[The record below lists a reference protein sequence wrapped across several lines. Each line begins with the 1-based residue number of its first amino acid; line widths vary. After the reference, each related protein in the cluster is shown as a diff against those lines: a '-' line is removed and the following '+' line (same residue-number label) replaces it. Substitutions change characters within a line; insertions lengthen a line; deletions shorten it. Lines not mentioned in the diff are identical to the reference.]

1 MDDPQTSPQAIDFYR
16 QQYDELGAR
25 LLQAHHQLR
34 AARRDASRQRAIARI
49 IQRLYLLT
57 GREPSNQQADERLGE
72 HLVALLVESLQ
83 IDCAA
88 VLTQHGAKTL
98 MVAHAL
104 GLNANFQLTLAVPLS
119 ELPFNMTTQQV
130 PPEVSERLR
139 AQGLRHWL
147 WTASLR
153 SGMVLLL
160 GLRREQ
166 APTDSLGF
174 EDDDLRI
181 AEAALCFFE
190 ATKLSVT
197 DQLTELVNR
206 TRLHQVLEENLMRSQ
221 RYATP
226 FSVIMVDMDDFK
238 RVNDEHGH
246 QVGDEVLVYLAQV
259 LVRNTRAVDVVG
271 RWGGEEFL
279 IVAPNTDLAQ
289 AARVAEKLR
298 TAIAASEL
306 PTVGF
311 KTASIGV
318 ASYQEGDDCEAM
330 IGRSDAALYKAK
342 RNGRNQVCY

>member
-1 MDDPQTSPQAIDFYR
+1 MDDPRMNQQAIDFYR
-16 QQYDELGAR
+16 QQYDELGAC
-25 LLQAHHQLR
+25 LLQAHHALR
-34 AARRDASRQRAIARI
+34 AARRDAYRQRAIARI
-49 IQRLYLLT
+49 IQRLYLLA
-57 GREPSNQQADERLGE
+57 GREPANQQADERLGE

-88 VLTQHGAKTL
+88 VLMQGNAETL

-104 GLNANFQLTLAVPLS
+104 GLDASFQLTLATPLS
-119 ELPFNMTTQQV
+119 ELSLNMTTSQV

-139 AQGLRHWL
+139 AQGLREWL
-147 WTASLR
+147 WTASPR

-160 GLRREQ
+160 GQRRKQ
-166 APTDSLGF
+166 APEDSLRF
-174 EDDDLRI
+174 EDDDLAI

-197 DQLTELVNR
+197 DHLTELVNR
-206 TRLHQVLEENLMRSQ
+206 TRLQQVLEENLMRAR

-226 FSVIMVDMDDFK
+226 FSVIMVDMDHFK

-246 QVGDEVLVYLAQV
+246 QVGDEVLVHLAQV
-259 LVRNTRAVDVVG
+259 LVRNTRVVDVVG
-271 RWGGEEFL
+271 RWGGEEFM

-298 TAIAASEL
+298 VAIAASEL
-306 PTVGF
+306 PTVGS

-318 ASYQEGDDCEAM
+318 ASYHDGDDCETM

-342 RNGRNQVCY
+342 RNGRNQVWY